1 MPVQEATR
9 GLQSLTY
16 DDLVSWSNLLSDNK
30 VDSYISA
37 INSAGYDVSEMQA
50 VEDFASGY
58 MDFYANADGTYTVT
72 QFKGDYQNVVTNALD
87 SNVSTMSRGNISQM
101 LNRGKDAITGK
112 LNITKFPID
121 GSFASQASYVLGSV
135 GSAVTAVSA
144 GIALGKTIDST
155 LYNANPDFWNSIGL
169 ETLNPE
175 TWNTITNGDDSNFA
189 GLFNLIMGLDPQTGS
204 SQAYMDETAFAYMA
218 LAMKDAGI
226 FDPTTVINQSDEIP
240 NFDNGVSPLYW
251 NEFTATTRR
260 INQYGTY
267 KNFIGVTVPL
277 TISSLFIGYEATAT
291 NPIFRDGDL
300 VRVAYAYRN
309 GSILDLFF
317 GCETNVSRTYNLAT
331 IILNGDTQVTT
342 LGGGS
347 GFAYSYNNKICNW
360 GSEAYDFVAYPYG
373 VPLFKDSVN
382 QKTYPYEFD
391 KKTVWR
397 MLYAN
402 YTSEES
408 GGIEGISSQ
417 PNATLPDTST
427 WTDIPSTLQSLKQQY
442 PDMWNDAL
450 TWDNVQPD
458 GTNPQLTYVPVPMPQ
473 ATNNTDTQPVSGTQ
487 TQTQTVVDPTT
498 TDQTL
503 LDLITQ
509 LITKTQPDV
518 DTSIPPNNPVDTGS
532 GSSPVPVPPS
542 GSASALWAVYHP
554 TQGQINSFGGWLW
567 STNFVDQLL
576 KVFQNP
582 MDAIISLHK
591 VFISPV
597 NAGTTTI
604 HAGYLDSNVP
614 SAYVTQQYVSVDCGS
629 INCNEYFGN
638 VFDYIGTSISLYL
651 PFIGIVPLNV
661 DDVMRSTLHVVYICD
676 IFTGALLAQVEVTRD
691 ANTIVMYQYG
701 GDGSVQY
708 PISGAR
714 SGGFLTGIA
723 ATIGAAASVVTGGA
737 ALPALGAALGG
748 GVMSA
753 QKSVQ
758 HSGGFSGNSGAMGC
772 KKPYLI
778 IERPQTKVA
787 QNMVALNG
795 YPTNYSCK
803 ISDCSGH
810 VVVSSVHVHGINA
823 TDTELEM
830 ISDLLQAG
838 IIC

>member
-135 GSAVTAVSA
+135 GGAVAAVSS
-144 GIALGKTIDST
+144 GIALGKIISP
-155 LYNANPDFWNSIGL
+155 LIYQANPNFWESIGV
-169 ETLNPE
+169 TQGNFNPE

-189 GLFNLIMGLDPQTGS
+189 GLFNLIMGLDPQTGN

-218 LAMKDAGI
+218 LALKEAGI
-226 FDPTTVINQSDEIP
+226 FNSGGYEYPTTPSTNVGYSWNSILTVNEAFDQIKSVCGFSSMANMASINSTLAQYGNYKVLNYKCPTSFIPSTYPGAGSYSLRITNANIP
-240 NFDNGVSPLYW
+240 NPLTSNIIFATVELSYSVELNNPQEYPTRQGIVSLTGRSGRYETSQLIGDYGVYNTMYGNEFHNYGGFDVLRASPITGVS
-251 NEFTATTRR
+251 
-260 INQYGTY
+260 NQ
-267 KNFIGVTVPL
+267 
-277 TISSLFIGYEATAT
+277 E
-291 NPIFRDGDL
+291 
-300 VRVAYAYRN
+300 
-309 GSILDLFF
+309 
-317 GCETNVSRTYNLAT
+317 
-331 IILNGDTQVTT
+331 
-342 LGGGS
+342 
-347 GFAYSYNNKICNW
+347 
-360 GSEAYDFVAYPYG
+360 
-373 VPLFKDSVN
+373 
-382 QKTYPYEFD
+382 
-391 KKTVWR
+391 
-397 MLYAN
+397 
-402 YTSEES
+402 
-408 GGIEGISSQ
+408 
-417 PNATLPDTST
+417 NATLPDTST
-427 WTDIPSTLQSLKQQY
+427 WNDIPSTLQSLKQQY

-473 ATNNTDTQPVSGTQ
+473 ATSNTDTQPVSGTQ

-518 DTSIPPNNPVDTGS
+518 DTSIPPNNPVDTGN
-532 GSSPVPVPPS
+532 GNSPVPVPPS

-567 STNFVDQLL
+567 STNFVDQLI

-591 VFISPV
+591 VFITPID
-597 NAGTTTI
+597 AGSSTI

-629 INCNEYFGN
+629 INCSEYFGN

-661 DDVMRSTLHVVYICD
+661 DDVMRSALHVVYTCD

-691 ANTIVMYQYG
+691 ANTVVMYQYG

>member
-135 GSAVTAVSA
+135 GGAVAAVSS
-144 GIALGKTIDST
+144 GIALGKLISP
-155 LYNANPDFWNSIGL
+155 LIYQANPNFWESIGV
-169 ETLNPE
+169 TQGNFNPE
-175 TWNTITNGDDSNFA
+175 TWNTITNGNDSNFA
-189 GLFNLIMGLDPQTGS
+189 GLFNLIMGLDPQTGN
-204 SQAYMDETAFAYMA
+204 SQAYMDENAFAYMA
-218 LAMKDAGI
+218 MALNNNGFFSASGYNIPSYNPQDRDWVLTYPNSYRYPFVFSENTNIRYDFSSGAWELISFNGSGECYSCVLSRNNGTQLGSMPI
-226 FDPTTVINQSDEIP
+226 FVSDEP
-240 NFDNGVSPLYW
+240 FTLTQTKSNGTVLTYNPSSTTISGTTYYAFGGAGFYGSMPTVNSPI
-251 NEFTATTRR
+251 NDVTGNTT
-260 INQYGTY
+260 YSD
-267 KNFIGVTVPL
+267 FIKLVFNGDGVWGGGIDGVT
-277 TISSLFIGYEATAT
+277 
-291 NPIFRDGDL
+291 
-300 VRVAYAYRN
+300 
-309 GSILDLFF
+309 
-317 GCETNVSRTYNLAT
+317 
-331 IILNGDTQVTT
+331 
-342 LGGGS
+342 
-347 GFAYSYNNKICNW
+347 
-360 GSEAYDFVAYPYG
+360 
-373 VPLFKDSVN
+373 N
-382 QKTYPYEFD
+382 QE
-391 KKTVWR
+391 
-397 MLYAN
+397 
-402 YTSEES
+402 
-408 GGIEGISSQ
+408 
-417 PNATLPDTST
+417 NATLPDTST

-473 ATNNTDTQPVSGTQ
+473 ATSGTDTQPISGTQ
-487 TQTQTVVDPTT
+487 TQTQTVADPTT

-518 DTSIPPNNPVDTGS
+518 DTSIPPNNPVDTGN

-597 NAGTTTI
+597 DAGTTTI
-604 HAGYLDSNVP
+604 HAGYLDSNVS

-629 INCNEYFGN
+629 INCSEYFGN

-691 ANTIVMYQYG
+691 ASTVVMYQYG

-830 ISDLLQAG
+830 ISDLLQVG

>member
-135 GSAVTAVSA
+135 GGAVAAVSS
-144 GIALGKTIDST
+144 GIALGKIISP
-155 LYNANPDFWNSIGL
+155 LIYQANPNFWESIGV
-169 ETLNPE
+169 TQGNFNPE

-189 GLFNLIMGLDPQTGS
+189 GLFNLIMGLDPQTGN

-218 LAMKDAGI
+218 LALKEAGVFNSGGYTI
-226 FDPTTVINQSDEIP
+226 ESPTYQYRGTYTANDCMTFSQVVSYIYSISNIAGYYDSTVQAKYMNTLSTYGDYKCILAEHYYMNPNPIGAIGSYSISFYLVSNLTIPFNIALGSTGINCIKIQIGVQTSRDMPYFQINAVTNPSNYRVTVYFVGENISTTISYGTNVRDLSGFDCTFSESSPIE
-240 NFDNGVSPLYW
+240 GVS
-251 NEFTATTRR
+251 
-260 INQYGTY
+260 NQ
-267 KNFIGVTVPL
+267 
-277 TISSLFIGYEATAT
+277 E
-291 NPIFRDGDL
+291 D
-300 VRVAYAYRN
+300 
-309 GSILDLFF
+309 
-317 GCETNVSRTYNLAT
+317 
-331 IILNGDTQVTT
+331 
-342 LGGGS
+342 
-347 GFAYSYNNKICNW
+347 
-360 GSEAYDFVAYPYG
+360 
-373 VPLFKDSVN
+373 
-382 QKTYPYEFD
+382 
-391 KKTVWR
+391 
-397 MLYAN
+397 
-402 YTSEES
+402 
-408 GGIEGISSQ
+408 
-417 PNATLPDTST
+417 ATLPDTST
-427 WTDIPSTLQSLKQQY
+427 WNDIPSTLQSLKQQY

-473 ATNNTDTQPVSGTQ
+473 ATSNTDTQPVSGTQ

-518 DTSIPPNNPVDTGS
+518 DTSIPPNNPVDTGN
-532 GSSPVPVPPS
+532 GNSPVPVPPS

-567 STNFVDQLL
+567 STNFVDQLI

-591 VFISPV
+591 VFITPID
-597 NAGTTTI
+597 AGSSTI
-604 HAGYLDSNVP
+604 HAGYLDSNVL

-629 INCNEYFGN
+629 INCSEYFGN

-661 DDVMRSTLHVVYICD
+661 DDVMRSTLHVVYTCD

-691 ANTIVMYQYG
+691 ANTVVMYQYG

-787 QNMVALNG
+787 QNMVVLNG

-810 VVVSSVHVHGINA
+810 VVVSSVHVHSINA